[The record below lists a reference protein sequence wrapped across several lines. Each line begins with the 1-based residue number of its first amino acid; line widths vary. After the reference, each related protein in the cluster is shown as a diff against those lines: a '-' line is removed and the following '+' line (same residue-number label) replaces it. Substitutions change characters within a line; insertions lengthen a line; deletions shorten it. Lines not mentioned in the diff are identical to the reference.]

1 MVYCRQKDDLSPEK
15 RRWIALKGV
24 IQSNATSTEYT
35 KLHLYVSKIAISLS
49 LKQTEKHSA
58 IFHKSYSLSYP
69 VTPTLLQNTCK
80 VTPTLLQITGNH
92 PPISLQN
99 HYLYTEKQTLK
110 LL

>member
-24 IQSNATSTEYT
+24 IQSKATSAEYT

-69 VTPTLLQNTCK
+69 VTPTLLQ
-80 VTPTLLQITGNH
+80 ITGNH
-92 PPISLQN
+92 TPTSLQN